1 LPKQAF
7 FSTVRLAA
15 EKRCSQ
21 WVHDLAI
28 RQLSQSKDRDTN
40 LRITESTIRG
50 FGSMPASVTQRQIAR
65 TVLAERGIAR
75 LGELRCQLAD
85 NNSVQLAAAR
95 SSQRFVGSSIASD

>member
-1 LPKQAF
+1 
-7 FSTVRLAA
+7 
-15 EKRCSQ
+15 
-21 WVHDLAI
+21 
-28 RQLSQSKDRDTN
+28 
-40 LRITESTIRG
+40 
-50 FGSMPASVTQRQIAR
+50 MPASVTQRQIAR